1 MKSIAELIEGVEE
14 REEELIYLLQQLV
27 EYQTESP
34 PARNTKEAQ
43 DFIAHYLADAGFDI
57 DMWDVYPND
66 PNVVAVKKGT
76 ASAHHRSLLLN
87 GHVDVASVSKDE
99 NWTSPP
105 FKLTEEGR
113 KVYGRGTADMKGGL
127 AACLFAAKLLHEAG
141 IELPGDLT
149 IESVIGEEVGEA
161 GTKECCDRGYG
172 ADFAIVADTSNC
184 EIHGQGGV
192 ITGWVTV
199 KSPKTFHDGLR
210 RNIIHAG
217 GGLYGASAIE
227 KMTKLIQG
235 LSELERHWA
244 ITKSYPGFPSGM
256 NTINPAVIE
265 GGRHAAFIADEC
277 SLWITVH
284 YYPDETYQEV
294 TREIEE
300 HLLAVAA
307 GDPWLKEH
315 PPLFRWGGA
324 SMIEDRGEIFP
335 ALPIDFEWDGL
346 KLLESTHHKT
356 FGVKTKVGMSST
368 VTDGGWLGEA
378 GIPTVIYGPGE
389 LIHAHAVNEELS
401 IDQLLDYTKTILTF
415 IYEWCH
421 KEKQ

>member
-1 MKSIAELIEGVEE
+1 MKSIAELIERVEE
-14 REEELIYLLQQLV
+14 REEELICLLQQLV

-87 GHVDVASVSKDE
+87 GHVDVASVAKDE
-99 NWTSPP
+99 NWTYPP
-105 FKLTEEGR
+105 FKLTKEGR
-113 KVYGRGTADMKGGL
+113 KVYGRGMADMKGGL

-161 GTKECCDRGYG
+161 GTKECCDRGYR
-172 ADFAIVADTSNC
+172 ADFAVVADTSNC

-210 RNIIHAG
+210 RNMIHAG

-315 PPLFRWGGA
+315 PPLFRWGGT

-335 ALPIDFEWDGL
+335 ALPIDLEWDGL

-368 VTDGGWLGEA
+368 VTDGGWLGDA